1 MSPVN
6 VRVQPEVL
14 SHAHPQMLAQLDYQV
29 FQDQAEPNWIAEH
42 YQIPPALQVA
52 SAPAPDYS
60 WSSPIKYVHMNGE
73 LTPVDNC
80 GDVVMG
86 EAPSLPTGYSIE
98 CMASEHMLVVALSK
112 EMGNLQLFQ

>member
-1 MSPVN
+1 MN
-6 VRVQPEVL
+6 VHAHPEVF
-14 SHAHPQMLAQLDYQV
+14 SHAHPQMLAQLDNQF
-29 FQDQAEPNWIAEH
+29 FQGQAEPNWIAENH
-42 YQIPPALQVA
+42 QHSALQVA

-60 WSSPIKYVHMNGE
+60 WSSSIKYVHMNGK

-98 CMASEHMLVVALSK
+98 CMANEHMLIIALSN
-112 EMGNLQLFQ
+112 ELGNLQLFQ